1 MELKTFGE
9 DDFDPKKW
17 INRAWSSSGNQEKEV
32 FVANTVSRLQLYMKQ
47 LTNSLDETTTQIVN
61 SIPRTLQDA
70 AALQLEGA
78 LLQQK
83 LLSLEEKVEG
93 VEEQTGHSILS
104 LQRIDQ
110 LKSRLENAASALRE
124 ADKWAALA
132 TALEDV
138 LESGVP
144 NKPEELE
151 ALAGQVTALT
161 HSLEVLT
168 EASDYESKRLQ
179 LEALYN
185 RLEAALSAPF
195 LTALDQGDKERTAC
209 YVSLFRGMNRASSAA
224 RCWRRSVCA
233 SLATQWRR
241 SAGQPSPRVAALAGK
256 GEAHT
261 HVEWLTNVLK
271 SETPYAELV
280 RLYTDLLHS
289 LDPSPAKVVSASLKL
304 CSDPEEGI
312 LLLTELR
319 RDIDEFLVSI
329 RAVIDGPAKN
339 KEVVPTST
347 LQELGVAA
355 YAPLKAL
362 LPKYTDLQRQVFL
375 AYLEGPQLRQDDI
388 LEQSRAILTV
398 SERCEGWLDAAYGK
412 AKKIAGDAAWPHYAP
427 TVEAFFTAL
436 CGLISSHS
444 RRIEQE
450 FHTSRGGVLSAACPA
465 AVTLERAAAQ
475 ALEAAGKPQTY
486 DSGRYLAHAIILRG
500 LISSHSRRIEQEF
513 HTSRGGVLSA
523 ACPAAVTLERAAAQ
537 ALEAAGKPQTYDSG
551 RYLAHAIILR
561 GLISSHSRRIEQE
574 FHTSRGGVLSAA
586 CPAAVTLERAAAQ
599 ALEAAGKPQTYDS
612 GRYLAHAIILRGLI
626 SSHSRR
632 IEQEFHTSRGGVLSA
647 ACPAAVTLERAAA
660 QALEAAGKPQT
671 YDSGRYL
678 AHAIILRGLISSHS
692 RRIEQEFH
700 TSRGGVL
707 SAACPAAVTLEQAA
721 AQALEAA
728 GKPQTY
734 DSGRYLAHAIILRGL
749 ISSHSRRIEQEFHTS
764 RGGVLSAACPAAV
777 TLERA
782 AAQALEAAGKPQT
795 YDSGRYLAHAI
806 ILRGLISS
814 HSRRIEQEFHT
825 SRGGVLSAA
834 CPAAVTLEQ
843 AAAQALEAAGKP
855 QTYDSG
861 RYLAHAIILRGL
873 ISSHS
878 RRIEQEFH
886 TSRGGVLSAA
896 CPAAVTLER
905 AAAQALEAA
914 GKPQTY
920 DSEQPTHALTD
931 LPALL
936 LDADVRCN
944 LAARRAEPPGA
955 LSALRR
961 AAARLRALARDI
973 VRGPVDAQL
982 DKIPSLNVWSDNDA
996 LSTDLPDFSLSPQ
1009 EYITEIGQYLMTLP
1023 QHLEMH
1029 LSEKQAPW
1037 QFLSEICTH
1046 TCEVYAEKILN
1057 IRNMDALGTKR
1068 CLTDIVYLSS
1078 VVEDLGTAV
1087 TPSLKNLERSLRAA
1101 TPQHE

>member
-78 LLQQK
+78 LLQQQ

-195 LTALDQGDKERTAC
+195 LTALNQGDKERTAC
-209 YVSLFRGMNRASSAA
+209 YVSLFRGMNRATSAA

-241 SAGQPSPRVAALAGK
+241 SAGQPSPRIAALAGK

-280 RLYTDLLHS
+280 RLYTDLLQS
-289 LDPSPAKVVSASLKL
+289 LDPSPTKVVSASLKL

-312 LLLTELR
+312 LLLIELR
-319 RDIDEFLVSI
+319 RDIDEFIASI
-329 RAVIDGPAKN
+329 RAVIDEPGKN

-355 YAPLKAL
+355 YAPLKDL

-398 SERCEGWLDAAYGK
+398 SERCEGWLDTAYGK

-427 TVEAFFTAL
+427 TVEAFFAAL
-436 CGLISSHS
+436 CALISSHS

-475 ALEAAGKPQTY
+475 ALEAAG
-486 DSGRYLAHAIILRG
+486 
-500 LISSHSRRIEQEF
+500 
-513 HTSRGGVLSA
+513 
-523 ACPAAVTLERAAAQ
+523 
-537 ALEAAGKPQTYDSG
+537 AGQP
-551 RYLAHAIILR
+551 L
-561 GLISSHSRRIEQE
+561 
-574 FHTSRGGVLSAA
+574 
-586 CPAAVTLERAAAQ
+586 
-599 ALEAAGKPQTYDS
+599 
-612 GRYLAHAIILRGLI
+612 
-626 SSHSRR
+626 
-632 IEQEFHTSRGGVLSA
+632 
-647 ACPAAVTLERAAA
+647 
-660 QALEAAGKPQT
+660 
-671 YDSGRYL
+671 
-678 AHAIILRGLISSHS
+678 
-692 RRIEQEFH
+692 
-700 TSRGGVL
+700 
-707 SAACPAAVTLEQAA
+707 
-721 AQALEAA
+721 
-728 GKPQTY
+728 
-734 DSGRYLAHAIILRGL
+734 
-749 ISSHSRRIEQEFHTS
+749 
-764 RGGVLSAACPAAV
+764 
-777 TLERA
+777 
-782 AAQALEAAGKPQT
+782 
-795 YDSGRYLAHAI
+795 
-806 ILRGLISS
+806 
-814 HSRRIEQEFHT
+814 
-825 SRGGVLSAA
+825 
-834 CPAAVTLEQ
+834 
-843 AAAQALEAAGKP
+843 
-855 QTYDSG
+855 
-861 RYLAHAIILRGL
+861 
-873 ISSHS
+873 
-878 RRIEQEFH
+878 
-886 TSRGGVLSAA
+886 
-896 CPAAVTLER
+896 
-905 AAAQALEAA
+905 
-914 GKPQTY
+914 TY
-920 DSEQPTHALTD
+920 DSEQPLHPLTD

-936 LDADVRCN
+936 EADGRSP
-944 LAARRAEPPGA
+944 LPARRGGTGTGAGRGRAEPPA
-955 LSALRR
+955 SAAALRR
-961 AAARLRALARDI
+961 AAQQLRALARAI
-973 VRGPVDAQL
+973 VRGPVDNQL
-982 DKIPSLNVWSDNDA
+982 DTIPSLNVWSNNDA

-1087 TPSLKNLERSLRAA
+1087 TPSLRNLERSLRAA